1 MSAPTVDPVE
11 RPPTALRRDTRPAM
25 RRERRAALGFL
36 APNLLGFTVF
46 TIVPIGASLVLAF
59 YEWPLLG
66 ERVFV
71 GLDNVVRMLTTDPVF
86 WQIVGNTFY
95 FVVGYVALNLLVSFS
110 LALWLQSRVRFKG
123 FYRFVFF
130 LPVVSPMVANAMVWR
145 MLYQRDDGLIAQ
157 LFQALTG
164 TSGPN
169 WLGDARWAMP
179 AVILMSLWA
188 GFGYNMIILV
198 AGLQAIPASMT
209 EAAQIDGAGWWSR
222 LAHVTLPLV
231 TPSLFFATV
240 MTVISSLQVF
250 AQPFILTGGG
260 PGIATSTLVFYLYQW
275 GFQSYEMG
283 YASAIAWF
291 LFMLIMTITF
301 IQFRGQKKWVH
312 Y

>member
-1 MSAPTVDPVE
+1 
-11 RPPTALRRDTRPAM
+11 
-25 RRERRAALGFL
+25 
-36 APNLLGFTVF
+36 
-46 TIVPIGASLVLAF
+46 
-59 YEWPLLG
+59 
-66 ERVFV
+66 
-71 GLDNVVRMLTTDPVF
+71 
-86 WQIVGNTFY
+86 
-95 FVVGYVALNLLVSFS
+95 
-110 LALWLQSRVRFKG
+110 
-123 FYRFVFF
+123 
-130 LPVVSPMVANAMVWR
+130 
-145 MLYQRDDGLIAQ
+145 
-157 LFQALTG
+157 
-164 TSGPN
+164 
-169 WLGDARWAMP
+169 
-179 AVILMSLWA
+179 MSLWA

-222 LAHVTLPLV
+222 LLHVTLPLV

-291 LFMLIMTITF
+291 LFMLIMMITL